1 MTPGRVIVVGA
12 GAAGLLA
19 AGQAASL
26 GASVLLLEKMD
37 RPGRK
42 LLLTGKG
49 RCNLTN
55 ADSLPEFIEHFGP
68 NGRFLRQAFARFFSA
83 ELLEFFSGLGLPS
96 DRERGGRY
104 FLSSGRADQAV
115 QDPGQMGDSAGSRPS
130 NPLCG

>member
-12 GAAGLLA
+12 GAAGLMA

-26 GASVLLLEKMD
+26 GASLLLEKMD

-68 NGRFLRQAFARFFSA
+68 NGRFCARHLPGSS
-83 ELLEFFSGLGLPS
+83 LLSCSISFPLWASPASEN
-96 DRERGGRY
+96 
-104 FLSSGRADQAV
+104 A
-115 QDPGQMGDSAGSRPS
+115 AGAISYPAGAPTR
-130 NPLCG
+130 L